1 MFKEILDDYKAT
13 IEFKNYIKLN
23 FKTILKQMKKIDENN
38 IIIKE
43 NKDKDKRNLQ
53 FSKAIM
59 IYLFSSSF
67 IFEYLKK
74 KIL

>member
-1 MFKEILDDYKAT
+1 
-13 IEFKNYIKLN
+13 
-23 FKTILKQMKKIDENN
+23 MKKIDENN

-74 KIL
+74 KILLNKYEKFKSFFDKFFLNL

>member
-1 MFKEILDDYKAT
+1 
-13 IEFKNYIKLN
+13 
-23 FKTILKQMKKIDENN
+23 MKKIDENN